1 MPRKADIPADLFFDE
16 PTTKQKRTKP
26 STATDDKTLKRQN
39 VKLSRA
45 KDREAEAA
53 KPVGR
58 PPMQEGPK
66 TPVTL
71 YLTEPV
77 LRRLEEARYVLMSNY
92 GVKTSKSALADYALG
107 RALADLDV
115 VAEDLGE

>member
-16 PTTKQKRTKP
+16 PAAKPKRVPKAEP
-26 STATDDKTLKRQN
+26 DDDKTLKRQV

-45 KDREAEAA
+45 KEAEAA

-66 TPVTL
+66 SPVTL

-77 LRRLEEARYVLMSNY
+77 LHRLEEARYVLLSEH

-107 RALADLDV
+107 RALADLGV

>member
-16 PTTKQKRTKP
+16 PAANPKRTKKP
-26 STATDDKTLKRQN
+26 NAYDDETLKRQK
-39 VKLSRA
+39 VKPPEARPDVSVA
-45 KDREAEAA
+45 KI
-53 KPVGR
+53 GR

-66 TPVTL
+66 SPVTL

-77 LRRLEEARYVLMSNY
+77 LHRLEEARYVLLSEY

-107 RALADLDV
+107 RALVDLAV

>member
-16 PTTKQKRTKP
+16 PAVKPKRATKTG
-26 STATDDKTLKRQN
+26 SDDAKALKRQN
-39 VKLSRA
+39 VKPPEIETVDEVKR
-45 KDREAEAA
+45 
-53 KPVGR
+53 VGR

-66 TPVTL
+66 SPVTL

-77 LRRLEEARYVLMSNY
+77 LHRLEEARYVLLSEY

-107 RALADLDV
+107 RALADLAT